1 MKGHDGKA
9 GQLGADV
16 LGLLETA
23 LSQGRSAIAE
33 HLVQALEELAAS
45 EPECDELVQ
54 RAYLRMAG
62 DGAGTSHR
70 GH

>member
-1 MKGHDGKA
+1 MNGHDGNA
-9 GQLGADV
+9 GQLGAAV

-23 LSQGRSAIAE
+23 LSQGRVAMAE
-33 HLVQALEELAAS
+33 HLMQALEELATS
-45 EPECDELVQ
+45 ESECDELVR

-70 GH
+70 SH